1 MHYCMVKGCEN
12 KSNKASKIK
21 FYSLPLKN
29 KVLLANW
36 LKVIPR
42 KSDSISIHSRICS
55 DHFSEGSKNQRMPF
69 RLFFLMHLL
78 Q

>member
-42 KSDSISIHSRICS
+42 KSDSISIHSRTQC
-55 DHFSEGSKNQRMPF
+55 N
-69 RLFFLMHLL
+69 
-78 Q
+78 